1 MNSSEHPMSTDSTD
15 SAYSARTP
23 ADVAADYRREV
34 AARGDASRAV
44 LREME
49 YHFPAVRTAYL
60 TWCELFG
67 RDQRAHTAAQPD
79 DFDAMDIFSG
89 GETFGPRHWAE
100 ETRKAWRTYQAAL
113 AEAASTLLR

>member
-1 MNSSEHPMSTDSTD
+1 MSTDSTD

>member
-1 MNSSEHPMSTDSTD
+1 MTD

-23 ADVAADYRREV
+23 ADATADYRREV
-34 AARGDASRAV
+34 AARGDASVAV

-49 YHFPAVRTAYL
+49 HHFPAVHTAYL

-67 RDQRAHTAAQPD
+67 RDQRAHIAAQPD

-89 GETFGPRHWAE
+89 GEPFGPRHWSE
-100 ETRKAWRTYQAAL
+100 ETTAAWRTYQAAL
-113 AEAASTLLR
+113 VEAASKLLR